1 MHRFYTVCLLSVLC
15 ACATT
20 YPLDQIAI
28 YQDGKVITQGLPGPE
43 KIKDIPANELGHVAY
58 LLLRGQSLCTAL
70 DQVKKEPDSPKK
82 TARAVQALELLFRE
96 QQEAAR
102 LRKYDLVC
110 CGDKSCADEPSKTGA
125 PPPPPTAAVGT
136 PADAGGPAGAP

>member
-43 KIKDIPANELGHVAY
+43 KIKDIPAN
-58 LLLRGQSLCTAL
+58 
-70 DQVKKEPDSPKK
+70 
-82 TARAVQALELLFRE
+82 
-96 QQEAAR
+96 
-102 LRKYDLVC
+102 DLVQS
-110 CGDKSCADEPSKTGA
+110 G
-125 PPPPPTAAVGT
+125 GT
-136 PADAGGPAGAP
+136 LRECRVALMAAGAKTVSAFVTHAVFPRASWEKFLIDPATGNETVSGQRGFKSFIVADSVPSTVAAIEGKAPFEVLSLSTSLVSLLV